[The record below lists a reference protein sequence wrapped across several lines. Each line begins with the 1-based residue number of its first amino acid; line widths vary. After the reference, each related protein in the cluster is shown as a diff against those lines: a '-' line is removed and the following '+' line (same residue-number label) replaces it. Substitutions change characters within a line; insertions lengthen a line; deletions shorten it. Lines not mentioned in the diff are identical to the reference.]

1 LLVKFTTLDQPKIED
16 TSTMIFN
23 TEYYEL
29 FLPLYILILISVL
42 FSFLITAVAIPSIVK
57 VSIVK
62 NLMANP
68 NGRTSHF
75 NPTPNLGGVAIFAGV
90 IVSSVVFTGIT
101 TAHELKY
108 IIAAM
113 LIIFFVGLK
122 DDLHPMVA
130 YKKFFGQSIAVLFIL
145 IPGDFHLDSLHGLMG
160 IEELSYPTSLL
171 ITYVLFMTLINSFNL
186 IDGIDGLASGI
197 GIITSL
203 FFGTVFLLDHHH
215 AYAVMSFILA
225 SSLAAFFYFN
235 VFSKQYKIF
244 LGDTG
249 AMLIGLILAIFAV
262 RFLNFESDAWFLSQN
277 QAAPAILLC
286 VLIVPI
292 FDTARVFI
300 LRILRGRSPFTADRT
315 HIHHRLLDLTRSH
328 LMATSL
334 ILLVN
339 MVFIALALVL
349 RNINA
354 MLLIVITLAL
364 AAAFS
369 YIPIYLKRKDSVSN
383 N

>member
-1 LLVKFTTLDQPKIED
+1 
-16 TSTMIFN
+16 MIFN
-23 TEYYEL
+23 TEYYEV
-29 FLPLYILILISVL
+29 FLPPYVLIGIAVL
-42 FSFLITAVAIPSIVK
+42 FSFLITSVAIPSIVR

-75 NPTPNLGGVAIFAGV
+75 HPTPNLGGVAIFAGV

-122 DDLHPMVA
+122 DDMHPMVA
-130 YKKFFGQSIAVLFIL
+130 YKKFFGQSVAILFIL
-145 IPGDFHLDSLHGLMG
+145 VPGDFHLDSLHGLFG
-160 IEELSYPTSLL
+160 VEELSYPISLI
-171 ITYVLFMTLINSFNL
+171 ITYILFLALINSFNL
-186 IDGIDGLASGI
+186 IDGIDGLASGVGI
-197 GIITSL
+197 LTSVFFGII
-203 FFGTVFLLDHHH
+203 FLLDNHL

-225 SSLAAFFYFN
+225 SSLTAFFYFN
-235 VFSKQYKIF
+235 VFSRQYKIF

-262 RFLNFESDAWFLSQN
+262 RFLNFESDALFLSQS
-277 QAAPAILLC
+277 QSAPAVLLC

-300 LRILRGRSPFTADRT
+300 LRILRGRSPFSADRT
-315 HIHHRLLDLTRSH
+315 HIHHRLLDQSGSH
-328 LMATSL
+328 LKATSI

-339 MVFIALALVL
+339 IIFIGLALIL

-354 MLLIVITLAL
+354 VVLILIALAL
-364 AAAFS
+364 AAVFS
-369 YIPIYLKRKDSVSN
+369 YIPIYLKRRKSVASN
-383 N
+383 

>member
-1 LLVKFTTLDQPKIED
+1 
-16 TSTMIFN
+16 MIFN
-23 TEYYEL
+23 TEFYEV
-29 FLPLYILILISVL
+29 FLPPYVLIGIAIL
-42 FSFLITAVAIPSIVK
+42 FSFMVTFVAIPSIVR
-57 VSIVK
+57 VSVTK
-62 NLMANP
+62 KLMALP
-68 NGRTSHF
+68 NGRTSHID
-75 NPTPNLGGVAIFAGV
+75 PTPNLGGVAIFAGV

-130 YKKFFGQSIAVLFIL
+130 YKKFLGQSIAALFIL
-145 IPGDFHLDSLHGLMG
+145 VPGDFHLASLHGLLG
-160 IEELSYPTSLL
+160 INELSYFWSLG

-186 IDGIDGLASGI
+186 IDGIDGLSSGI
-197 GIITSL
+197 GILTSI
-203 FFGTVFLLDHHH
+203 FFGIIFLLGNHL

-225 SSLAAFFYFN
+225 SSLIAFFYFN
-235 VFSKQYKIF
+235 VFSKKNKIF

-262 RFLNFESDAWFLSQN
+262 RFLNFESDSFYLSKSQS
-277 QAAPAILLC
+277 APAVLLC

-292 FDTARVFI
+292 FDTARVFF
-300 LRILRGRSPFTADRT
+300 LRILRGKSPFEADRT
-315 HIHHRLLDLTRSH
+315 HIHHRLLDLSGSH
-328 LMATSL
+328 LKATSI

-339 MVFIALALVL
+339 VIFIAIALL
-349 RNINA
+349 FRNISA
-354 MLLIVITLAL
+354 EVLILITLPL

-369 YIPIYLKRKDSVSN
+369 YIPVYLKRNSHSS
-383 N
+383 

>member
-1 LLVKFTTLDQPKIED
+1 
-16 TSTMIFN
+16 
-23 TEYYEL
+23 
-29 FLPLYILILISVL
+29 
-42 FSFLITAVAIPSIVK
+42 
-57 VSIVK
+57 
-62 NLMANP
+62 MANP
-68 NGRTSHF
+68 NGRTSHL

-130 YKKFFGQSIAVLFIL
+130 YKKFFGQSVAVLFIL
-145 IPGDFHLDSLHGLMG
+145 VPGDFHLDSLHGLLG
-160 IEELSYPTSLL
+160 IGEVSYPLSLI
-171 ITYVLFMTLINSFNL
+171 ITYVFFMALINSLNL
-186 IDGIDGLASGI
+186 IDGIDGLSSGV

-203 FFGTVFLLDHHH
+203 FFGIVFLLDNHL

-235 VFSKQYKIF
+235 VFSKQNKIF

-262 RFLNFESDAWFLSQN
+262 RFLNFESDALYLSQSHS
-277 QAAPAILLC
+277 APAVLLC

-300 LRILRGRSPFTADRT
+300 LRIFRGRSPFDADRT
-315 HIHHRLLDLTRSH
+315 HIHHRLLDLSGSH
-328 LMATSL
+328 IKATSI

-339 MVFIALALVL
+339 VAFIGMALIL

-354 MLLIVITLAL
+354 ELLVVIALVL
-364 AAAFS
+364 AAALSF
-369 YIPIYLKRKDSVSN
+369 IPIYLKRKKSAGS
-383 N
+383 

>member
-1 LLVKFTTLDQPKIED
+1 
-16 TSTMIFN
+16 MIFN
-23 TEYYEL
+23 TEYYEV
-29 FLPLYILILISVL
+29 FLAPYILIGISVL
-42 FSFLITAVAIPSIVK
+42 FSFLITAVAIPSIVR
-57 VSIVK
+57 VSIIK

-68 NGRTSHF
+68 NGRTSHL

-130 YKKFFGQSIAVLFIL
+130 YKKFFGQSVAVLFIL
-145 IPGDFHLDSLHGLMG
+145 VPGDFHLDSLHGLLG
-160 IEELSYPTSLL
+160 IGEVSYPLSLI
-171 ITYVLFMTLINSFNL
+171 ITYVFFMALINSLNL
-186 IDGIDGLASGI
+186 IDGIDGLSSGV

-203 FFGTVFLLDHHH
+203 FFGIVFLLDNHL

-235 VFSKQYKIF
+235 VFSKQNKIF

-262 RFLNFESDAWFLSQN
+262 RFLNFESDALYLSQSHS
-277 QAAPAILLC
+277 APAVLLC

-300 LRILRGRSPFTADRT
+300 LRIFRGRSPFDADRT
-315 HIHHRLLDLTRSH
+315 HIHHRLLDLSGSH
-328 LMATSL
+328 IKATSI

-339 MVFIALALVL
+339 VAFIGMALIL

-354 MLLIVITLAL
+354 ELLVVIALVL
-364 AAAFS
+364 AAALSF
-369 YIPIYLKRKDSVSN
+369 IPIYLKRKKSAGS
-383 N
+383 

>member
-1 LLVKFTTLDQPKIED
+1 
-16 TSTMIFN
+16 MIFN
-23 TEYYEL
+23 TEYYEI
-29 FLPLYILILISVL
+29 FLPIYILILISVF

-57 VSIVK
+57 ISIVK
-62 NLMANP
+62 DLMANP
-68 NGRTSHF
+68 NGRTSHLH
-75 NPTPNLGGVAIFAGV
+75 PTPNLGGVAIFAGV

-130 YKKFFGQSIAVLFIL
+130 YKKFIGQSIAVLFIL
-145 IPGDFHLDSLHGLMG
+145 VPGDFHLNSLHGLMG
-160 IEELSYPTSLL
+160 IEDLSYPPSLL
-171 ITYVLFMTLINSFNL
+171 ITYVLFITLINSFNL
-186 IDGIDGLASGI
+186 IDGIDGLASGT

-203 FFGTVFLLDHHH
+203 FFGTVFLLDHHP
-215 AYAVMSFILA
+215 AYAVMSFIMA
-225 SSLAAFFYFN
+225 SSLSAFFYFN
-235 VFSKQYKIF
+235 VFSKKYKIF

-262 RFLNFESDAWFLSQN
+262 RFLNFESNSWFLSQN

-286 VLIVPI
+286 VLIVPL

-300 LRILRGRSPFTADRT
+300 LRIFRGRSPFTADRT
-315 HIHHRLLDLTRSH
+315 HIHHRLLDLTGSH
-328 LMATSL
+328 LRATSV

-349 RNINA
+349 RNLNTG
-354 MLLIVITLAL
+354 LLIIIALAL

-369 YIPIYLKRKDSVSN
+369 YIPVYLKRNKSLSN
-383 N
+383 Y